1 MAPPDP
7 DPRIGS
13 VLDGRY
19 RILHRLAEGSMG
31 VVYRGERLPV
41 GKPVAVKF
49 LHAAFSADPEFR
61 QRFERET
68 RLMSKLT
75 HPHCVS
81 VVDFGIEGS
90 PYMVMDFVTGVT
102 LREILDEGP
111 MPWTD
116 ALALMR
122 QLLAG
127 LAHAHSHAIVHRD
140 VKPAN
145 IMVSEEIGTGR
156 HVRILDFGLARLR
169 GTTATSVTQTA
180 VVVGTPNYMAPEQTV
195 AGETDARTDIYAA
208 GIILFEMVTGR
219 RPFSAP
225 DTMELFNMHR
235 SAPVPKLRD
244 SAPEYA
250 EIPPG
255 LDGVVK
261 KALAKD
267 AADRFPSAVEFAE
280 ALDDVAGRADSGRRA
295 STAGARRPPSEEPAK
310 PSGWGS
316 RLLAGLAIST
326 AVAGGV
332 VLAMRRDRQPASRP
346 PITAPSAVAGESAPT
361 PAVVPPTPT
370 PTPTIEG
377 AEGEPIAVAPVDA
390 ALDGDAGAAALDPAL
405 YAGSDPAPG
414 APPDDAAVALAP
426 LDGGAPA
433 GDDGGLVPA
442 LVATGAAAAEVAG
455 GGLDAGAEEIDP
467 DIAADEPEGETEAPD
482 APDSVE
488 AAEAREAAQAPVAKV
503 APARSVAEAKAML
516 KRGQR
521 GPALTGLRALWKKSP
536 RSAGLPY
543 LMGNIYYDM
552 KWWSVALEHYKA
564 AIQRGAAY
572 KRNATLIRNVI
583 HMMGTKKTRGR
594 AAYFLRKVVGRP
606 AKPYLLVAARRDP
619 SPAIRRSA
627 SWLAKQIR

>member
-49 LHAAFSADPEFR
+49 LHAAFSSDPEFR

-68 RLMSKLT
+68 ALMSKLT

-81 VVDFGIEGS
+81 VVDFGIAGN

-111 MPWTD
+111 MAWTD

-127 LAHAHSHAIVHRD
+127 LAHAHSHGIVHRD

-145 IMVSEEIGTGR
+145 VMVSEEIGTGR

-195 AGETDARTDIYAA
+195 AGETDARTDVYAA

-250 EIPPG
+250 EVPPG
-255 LDGVVK
+255 LDAIVR

-267 AADRFPSAVEFAE
+267 PGDRYQSTVEFAE
-280 ALDDVAGRADSGRRA
+280 ALDGVAMRADGERRA
-295 STAGARRPPSEEPAK
+295 STAGARRAPSEEPPAA
-310 PSGWGS
+310 SGWGG
-316 RLLAGLAIST
+316 RLVAGLFIAT

-332 VLAMRRDRQPASRP
+332 VLAMRRDRAPATRP
-346 PITAPSAVAGESAPT
+346 PVSAAPVPAGEAV
-361 PAVVPPTPT
+361 PAVVPPPA
-370 PTPTIEG
+370 PVAG
-377 AEGEPIAVAPVDA
+377 AEGEVIAAAVDA
-390 ALDGDAGAAALDPAL
+390 AVDGDAASAALDPM

-414 APPDDAAVALAP
+414 APLDDAGVALAAS
-426 LDGGAPA
+426 DGGADDA
-433 GDDGGLVPA
+433 GLDTLAPA
-442 LVATGAAAAEVAG
+442 LAATGAAVADVTAG
-455 GGLDAGAEEIDP
+455 VLDAGVPDDPELAAEA
-467 DIAADEPEGETEAPD
+467 DIAPDQPEGETEAPD
-482 APDSVE
+482 APESAQ
-488 AAEAREAAQAPVAKV
+488 AAEAREAAQPVAKI

-552 KWWSVALEHYKA
+552 KWWSVALEHYQA
-564 AIQRGAAY
+564 AIQRAPAY

-583 HMMGTKKTRGR
+583 HMMGTKKTRGK
-594 AAYFLRKVVGRP
+594 AAYFLRKVVGRA
-606 AKPYLLVAARRDP
+606 AKPYLAVAARRDP
-619 SPAIRRSA
+619 SPAIRSSA
-627 SWLAKQIR
+627 SWLNKRIR

>member
-49 LHAAFSADPEFR
+49 LHAAFSSDPEFR

-68 RLMSKLT
+68 ALMSKLT

-81 VVDFGIEGS
+81 VVDFGIAGN

-111 MPWTD
+111 MAWTD

-127 LAHAHSHAIVHRD
+127 LAHAHSHGIVHRD

-195 AGETDARTDIYAA
+195 AGETDARTDVYAA

-250 EIPPG
+250 EVPPG
-255 LDGVVK
+255 LDAIVR

-267 AADRFPSAVEFAE
+267 AGDRYQSTVEFAE
-280 ALDDVAGRADSGRRA
+280 ALDGVAMRADGERRA
-295 STAGARRPPSEEPAK
+295 STAGARRAPSEEPPAA
-310 PSGWGS
+310 SGWGG
-316 RLLAGLAIST
+316 RLVAGLFIAT

-332 VLAMRRDRQPASRP
+332 VLAMRRDRAPATRP
-346 PITAPSAVAGESAPT
+346 PVSAAPVPAGETAPA
-361 PAVVPPTPT
+361 PAVVPPPA
-370 PTPTIEG
+370 PVAG
-377 AEGEPIAVAPVDA
+377 AEGEVIAAAIDA
-390 ALDGDAGAAALDPAL
+390 AVDGDAATAALDPM

-414 APPDDAAVALAP
+414 APPGDAGVALAAS
-426 LDGGAPA
+426 DGGS
-433 GDDGGLVPA
+433 DDGGLDTLAPA
-442 LVATGAAAAEVAG
+442 LAATGAAVASVAAGV
-455 GGLDAGAEEIDP
+455 LDAGVPDDPELAAEA
-467 DIAADEPEGETEAPD
+467 DIAPDEPEGETEAPD
-482 APDSVE
+482 APESAQ
-488 AAEAREAAQAPVAKV
+488 AAEAREAAQPVAKI

-552 KWWSVALEHYKA
+552 KWWSVALEHYQA
-564 AIQRGAAY
+564 AIQRAPAY

-583 HMMGTKKTRGR
+583 HMMGTKKTRGK
-594 AAYFLRKVVGRP
+594 AAYFLRKVVGRA
-606 AKPYLLVAARRDP
+606 AKPYLAVAARRDP
-619 SPAIRRSA
+619 SPAIRSSA
-627 SWLAKQIR
+627 SWLNKRIR